1 MWFQMWNH
9 EDLMLTN
16 GSIEYL
22 YSIENKI
29 FSIKGSIKNTLT
41 QCGIVTTLCFSIRA
55 YDPHL
60 SEKLP
65 K

>member
-1 MWFQMWNH
+1 MCYRK
-9 EDLMLTN
+9 DLKLTN

-22 YSIENKI
+22 YSIENTFGI
-29 FSIKGSIKNTLT
+29 IKGSLKNTLT
-41 QCGIVTTLCFSIRA
+41 QCGIVTTLCFRMRA